1 MGNLLKNPIRIRKE
15 ILTNNTII
23 DDIKDRVHMK
33 QTCSMESRTER
44 EREEIIWLRP
54 ARASE
59 RGGVGMDGLGIKKE
73 TTVARIW
80 QIIGGLVGF
89 LCVWE
94 TFVPAALPDLLLE
107 LE

>member
-1 MGNLLKNPIRIRKE
+1 MI
-15 ILTNNTII
+15 
-23 DDIKDRVHMK
+23 
-33 QTCSMESRTER
+33 
-44 EREEIIWLRP
+44 RP

-89 LCVWE
+89 LCV
-94 TFVPAALPDLLLE
+94 
-107 LE
+107 